1 MCKFVANYLKMT
13 KNVKAKKSWWERLR
27 LFLKRNTS
35 LTVIIAAAILLEL
48 TTGLMYLSAQGII
61 QRTMERLVDREM
73 NAIYLCIRN
82 KLSKVEVTLDN
93 FAWVVS
99 GDLENPEWM
108 FEKTRAIVKNNPF
121 ILGSSI
127 SFVTAPVPPER
138 PVFPE

>member
-1 MCKFVANYLKMT
+1 MT

-99 GDLENPEWM
+99 DDLENPEWM

-127 SFVTAPVPPER
+127 SFVPN
-138 PVFPE
+138 